1 MYRFNP
7 DLRTEGK
14 NPFTWDVPETEK
26 VAFKDYL
33 EEEIRYKTLSLT
45 NPEEAERLAKLAIS
59 DNEQRFKDIKH
70 LSEV

>member
-1 MYRFNP
+1 
-7 DLRTEGK
+7 
-14 NPFTWDVPETEK
+14 

-70 LSEV
+70 LSEI